1 MTELFKGSGP
11 VGVLQAS
18 GVLRRL
24 GRDFSFVFGDPND
37 KKLIED
43 VIKYAQVA
51 RLLKDLKNVKIGLLP
66 YRCKVMTD
74 IYVDEFS
81 LMSQTGDL

>member
-1 MTELFKGSGP
+1 M
-11 VGVLQAS
+11 GVLQAS
-18 GVLRRL
+18 GALIRL

-43 VIKYAQVA
+43 VIKYVQVA

-66 YRCKVMTD
+66 YRCKIMAD

-81 LMSQTGDL
+81 LMSQMRDLRWNIHRGN